1 LVPDSTS
8 SDRNSLR
15 GNSIEDREKF
25 NSTFGSHGFKTGFL
39 KLTLLKLISKGP
51 SHGYA
56 LMQDI
61 ENHTDKDWRP
71 SPGSIYPALQELEK
85 KGLISFESVGR
96 QKIYRITPEGE
107 IVLKQAVSH
116 LKMVLRHMRSVF
128 SDEIL

>member
-1 LVPDSTS
+1 MVPDSTS
-8 SDRNSLR
+8 SERISLGR
-15 GNSIEDREKF
+15 NSIEDREKF
-25 NSTFGSHGFKTGFL
+25 NRTFGGHGFKTGFL
-39 KLTLLKLISKGP
+39 KLMLLKLISEEP

-56 LMQDI
+56 LMQNI
-61 ENHTDKDWRP
+61 ESHTDQDWRP

-96 QKIYRITPEGE
+96 QKVYRITPEGE